1 MGLKLSFSPS
11 GGAMA
16 HAKGEK
22 GSSDTSCGG
31 AGEMDICGRGTAIA
45 MTKERT
51 SLLEY
56 KGRRPAP
63 VIF

>member
-1 MGLKLSFSPS
+1 
-11 GGAMA
+11 MA

-22 GSSDTSCGG
+22 GSSDASCGG